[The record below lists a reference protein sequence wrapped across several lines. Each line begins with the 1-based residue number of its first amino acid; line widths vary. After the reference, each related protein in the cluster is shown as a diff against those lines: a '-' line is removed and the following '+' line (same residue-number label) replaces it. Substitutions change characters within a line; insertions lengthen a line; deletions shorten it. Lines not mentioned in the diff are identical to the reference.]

1 VTVSTK
7 APAQP
12 DAAAHEAWR
21 LLRELWFANLP
32 GFQAACSEHE
42 LTKPQAGA
50 LLQLDPDRPIG
61 MSALAGVLMCDAS
74 NVTGLVDR
82 LEDRGLVERQSAPH
96 DRRIKMLALT
106 PAGARVRREL
116 DSRLGNPP
124 PGLAALSA
132 ADQRALRDLLR
143 RALERQATA

>member
-1 VTVSTK
+1 MSTR
-7 APAQP
+7 APSRP
-12 DAAAHEAWR
+12 GTAAAEAWQ
-21 LLRELWFANLP
+21 LLRQLWFANLP
-32 GFQAACSEHE
+32 RFQAACAEHE

-50 LLQLDPDRPIG
+50 LLQLDPDRPIP
-61 MSALAGVLMCDAS
+61 MSGLAGALMCDAS

-116 DSRLGNPP
+116 DARLGTAP
-124 PGLAALSA
+124 PGLTALSP

-143 RALERQATA
+143 RAVEDQATA